1 MRHLAG
7 FVGAMVVLLAACGP
21 DDAATQ
27 SAGPSSDANA
37 GSGTEQAPDVDASFE
52 IVAYHGSDALGGS
65 EIDFA
70 SLLGHGTPVILNF
83 WAAQCPPCLAEMPW
97 FESAWQDSDGS
108 VLLVGVDVGP
118 FTHLGTNEQ
127 GAELLSELEIT
138 YPAAYATDDAPLR
151 QFSVTSMPTT
161 VFFDREGQIVDKHGG
176 LRSEQQIRDWF
187 ATLSGGGW

>member
-1 MRHLAG
+1 MRRLAG
-7 FVGAMVVLLAACGP
+7 LVSAVIVLVAACGS

-27 SAGPSSDANA
+27 PAAPSSDPNP
-37 GSGTEQAPDVDASFE
+37 GLGTEEGQDVDASFQ

-70 SLLGHGTPVILNF
+70 SLLGRGTPVILNF

-97 FESAWQDSDGS
+97 FESAWRDSDGT

-118 FTHLGTNEQ
+118 FTQLGTNEQ
-127 GAELLSELEIT
+127 GAELLSELGIT
-138 YPAAYATDDAPLR
+138 YPAAYAADGAALR

-161 VFFDREGQIVDKHGG
+161 VFFDGAGQIMDRHGG
-176 LRSEQQIRDWF
+176 LLTEQQIRDWF
-187 ATLSGGGW
+187 ATLSGGVS

>member
-1 MRHLAG
+1 MRRLAG
-7 FVGAMVVLLAACGP
+7 LVSAVIVLAAACGS

-27 SAGPSSDANA
+27 PAGPPSDPNA
-37 GSGTEQAPDVDASFE
+37 GLGTEQGQDVDASFE

-65 EIDFA
+65 EFDFA
-70 SLLGHGTPVILNF
+70 SLLGNGTPVILNF

-118 FTHLGTNEQ
+118 FTQLGTNGQ
-127 GAELLSELEIT
+127 GAQLLSELGIT

-161 VFFDREGQIVDKHGG
+161 VFFDGAGQIVDKHGG
-176 LRSEQQIRDWF
+176 LLTEQQIRDWF
-187 ATLSGGGW
+187 ATLSGGVS